1 MTEEQDELIAVE
13 NRKKENCIHHLLQMC
28 YASGVKVFDILPAY
42 GADKAIGAAIICY
55 VDGSEKT
62 VRFEGMSAMEMVAAI
77 ITKGRLGKGK

>member
-28 YASGVKVFDILPAY
+28 YTSGVKVFDILPAY

-55 VDGSEKT
+55 VGHGNGSGHYYQRTPGEREVKW
-62 VRFEGMSAMEMVAAI
+62 MKKS
-77 ITKGRLGKGK
+77 